1 MGNVEGRDIPYGI
14 ADVVVTDGF
23 TGNVYIKSTEGIA
36 SVIMASLKKSL
47 LSSTKG
53 KIAGLLMKD
62 SLKEIKSAFDSEEV
76 GGAPFLGIDGI
87 LIKAHGNSSAY
98 AFSNA
103 VLQAQSAIEANYIE
117 DLKERFQEPE
127 EAEKENKE

>member
-1 MGNVEGRDIPYGI
+1 
-14 ADVVVTDGF
+14 
-23 TGNVYIKSTEGIA
+23 
-36 SVIMASLKKSL
+36 
-47 LSSTKG
+47 
-53 KIAGLLMKD
+53 MKD